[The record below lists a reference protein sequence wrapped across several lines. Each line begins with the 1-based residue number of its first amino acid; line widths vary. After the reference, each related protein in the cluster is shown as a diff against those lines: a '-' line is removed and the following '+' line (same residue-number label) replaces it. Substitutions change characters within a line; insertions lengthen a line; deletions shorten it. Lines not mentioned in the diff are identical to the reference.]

1 MKIVFKQATIYPI
14 TSAKLQ
20 GDVLIENNKI
30 KAVAPFIE
38 QTEDMEVIDARGLHL
53 LPGFIDVHTHLGLYD
68 EGTGWA
74 GNDANETV
82 EALTPHI
89 RSMDGIYPLDIA
101 FQDAVQSGVT
111 TVHVLPGSQN
121 IIGGTTCVIKTTGIS
136 IDKMLLQEPAG
147 LKMAL
152 GENPKRVHSHGNKE
166 SITRM
171 GIMGMLREAFY
182 EAKNYGNEADFGML
196 SLIKA
201 LNREIPVR
209 IHAHRADDIL
219 SAIRLADEFGLD
231 LRIEHCTEGHFVATE
246 LANRNLKVCV
256 GPTLT
261 RKSKIELKNKSW
273 KTYQILA
280 EHGVEISITT
290 DHPYTPIQY
299 LNLCAALAVREG
311 LEEQTALEGIT
322 INAARNLRLD
332 HRIGSLEAGKDADI
346 VLWSH
351 HPFHYLAKPFLTMI
365 DGKIIYKKNT

>member
-1 MKIVFKQATIYPI
+1 
-14 TSAKLQ
+14 
-20 GDVLIENNKI
+20 
-30 KAVAPFIE
+30 
-38 QTEDMEVIDARGLHL
+38 
-53 LPGFIDVHTHLGLYD
+53 
-68 EGTGWA
+68 
-74 GNDANETV
+74 
-82 EALTPHI
+82 
-89 RSMDGIYPLDIA
+89 
-101 FQDAVQSGVT
+101 
-111 TVHVLPGSQN
+111 
-121 IIGGTTCVIKTTGIS
+121 
-136 IDKMLLQEPAG
+136 
-147 LKMAL
+147 
-152 GENPKRVHSHGNKE
+152 
-166 SITRM
+166 
-171 GIMGMLREAFY
+171 
-182 EAKNYGNEADFGML
+182 ML

-261 RKSKIELKNKSW
+261 RKSKKIELKKNKSW

-322 INAARNLRLD
+322 INAARNLRLN
-332 HRIGSLEAGKDADI
+332 HRIGSLEAGKRCGYRALVTSPISLSSKALSYND
-346 VLWSH
+346 
-351 HPFHYLAKPFLTMI
+351 
-365 DGKIIYKKNT
+365 